1 MTISND
7 GTIRQWDAEERKKDM
22 FGSIV
27 MGHFDLRKVKNR
39 QGRKAIPTAVNYDRQ
54 GKMIV
59 SGNDDGSV
67 QEKGRFWL
75 RSITFFQLG

>member
-27 MGHFDLRKVKNR
+27 MAHFDLRKVKSR
-39 QGRKAIPTAVNYDRQ
+39 QWRMIQPAVLA
-54 GKMIV
+54 V
-59 SGNDDGSV
+59 
-67 QEKGRFWL
+67 
-75 RSITFFQLG
+75 